1 LFPQFRNFL
10 ADSAASTSR
19 QVLVLSNSPSKQQ
32 DGLQDYIERTR
43 DKNEALAKKEPSV
56 PFV

>member
-32 DGLQDYIERTR
+32 DGLQDSIERTR